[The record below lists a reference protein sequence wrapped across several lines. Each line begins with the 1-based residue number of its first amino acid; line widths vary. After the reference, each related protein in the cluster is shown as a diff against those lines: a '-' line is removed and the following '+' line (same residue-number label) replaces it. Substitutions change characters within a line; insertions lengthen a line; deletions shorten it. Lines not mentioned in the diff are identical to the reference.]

1 MLYVGVCDDSLRIFT
16 KSYTVWEVRR
26 KHTHAITHQGRSSQN
41 LAFFVTELFQADQ
54 ASVVQSNTGNI
65 DESADSTAKEMKV
78 CVAPDKG
85 SCEAKGVLAV
95 QNPILITGSHKTII
109 QTHTLNTLHLFCS
122 DSVIITKSAT

>member
-26 KHTHAITHQGRSSQN
+26 KHTHAITPREIFAERFLLLNYSRLIRPQVR
-41 LAFFVTELFQADQ
+41 
-54 ASVVQSNTGNI
+54 VVQSNTGNI

-109 QTHTLNTLHLFCS
+109 QTHTLNTMHLFCS